1 MSKIK
6 QLVRFDWFIKNL
18 LRDKADFEI
27 LEGFLS
33 ELLKEDIAI
42 LEIVESEGNKK
53 SKLDK
58 FNRVDILVKTS
69 NDERVIIEV
78 QNTKELDYL
87 QRILYGTSKTLSETI
102 KEGEAYKNVKRLISI
117 SIVYF
122 EIGQGEDYIYFS
134 ENSFIGIH
142 KRDRLKLSAQQIAFF
157 ENKIQT
163 VEQIFPNYYLIRAA
177 DFDGNVQ
184 DGLDEWVYFFKT
196 AKVQGKFKAKGLAKA
211 KKRLDVA
218 QLSDQERAEYEYYLE
233 SLRSDASYNE
243 QIKFEAKKMA
253 VEIANEMAVGIASEM
268 AVEIANEMAVEIA
281 NEMATE
287 RVQEKE
293 IATREEIATNLL
305 NSNVDIDTII
315 MVTKLSKSQIEAI
328 KTKK

>member
-33 ELLKEDIAI
+33 ELLKDNITI

-53 SKLDK
+53 NKLDK
-58 FNRVDILVKTS
+58 FNRVDVLVKTS

-102 KEGEAYKNVKRLISI
+102 KEGEPYKNVKRIISI
-117 SIVYF
+117 SVVYF

-142 KRDRLKLSAQQIAFF
+142 KRDRLRLSAQQTEFF
-157 ENKIQT
+157 GNKIQT

-177 DFDGNVQ
+177 DFDGNIQ

-211 KKRLDVA
+211 KQRLDVA
-218 QLSDQERAEYEYYLE
+218 KLSSQERTEYEYYLE
-233 SLRSDASYNE
+233 SLRSEASYQE
-243 QIKFEAKKMA
+243 QLKFEAQKMA
-253 VEIANEMAVGIASEM
+253 EEMVDEK
-268 AVEIANEMAVEIA
+268 
-281 NEMATE
+281 
-287 RVQEKE
+287 VQEKVQE
-293 IATREEIATNLL
+293 KDIETREEIAINLL
-305 NSNVDIDTII
+305 ANNIDVDTIVT
-315 MVTKLSKSQIEAI
+315 VTKLPKSTIEEIRKNKPKIA
-328 KTKK
+328 

>member
-33 ELLKEDIAI
+33 ELLKDDITI

-58 FNRVDILVKTS
+58 FNRVDVLVKTS

-87 QRILYGTSKTLSETI
+87 QRVLYGTSKTLSETI
-102 KEGEAYKNVKRLISI
+102 KEGEPYKNIKRIISI
-117 SIVYF
+117 SVVYF
-122 EIGQGEDYIYFS
+122 EIGQGEDYVYFS

-142 KRDRLKLSAQQIAFF
+142 KRDRLRLSTQQIEFF
-157 ENKIQT
+157 GNKIQT

-177 DFDGNVQ
+177 DFDGNIQ
-184 DGLDEWVYFFKT
+184 DSLDEWVYFFKT
-196 AKVQGKFKAKGLAKA
+196 SKVQGKFKAKGLAKA
-211 KKRLDVA
+211 KQRLDIA
-218 QLSDQERAEYEYYLE
+218 KLSEQERVDYEYYLE
-233 SLRSDASYNE
+233 SLRSEASYQE
-243 QIKFEAKKMA
+243 QLKFEARKMA
-253 VEIANEMAVGIASEM
+253 DEIVDEK
-268 AVEIANEMAVEIA
+268 
-281 NEMATE
+281 
-287 RVQEKE
+287 VQEKVQE
-293 IATREEIATNLL
+293 KDVATREEIAMNLL
-305 NSNVDIDTII
+305 TNHIDIDTIVR
-315 MVTKLSKSQIEAI
+315 VTKLSKSKIEEI
-328 KTKK
+328 KVKKKG

>member
-18 LRDKADFEI
+18 LRDKVDFEI

-33 ELLKEDIAI
+33 ELLKDDITI

-53 SKLDK
+53 NKLDK
-58 FNRVDILVKTS
+58 FNRVDVLVKTA

-102 KEGEAYKNVKRLISI
+102 KESEPYKNVKRIISI
-117 SIVYF
+117 SVVYF
-122 EIGQGEDYIYFS
+122 EIGQGEDYVYFG
-134 ENSFIGIH
+134 ETNFIGIH
-142 KRDRLKLSAQQIAFF
+142 KRDRLRLSEQQIEFF
-157 ENKIQT
+157 GNKIQT

-177 DFDGNVQ
+177 DFDGNIQ

-211 KKRLDVA
+211 KQRLDVA
-218 QLSDQERAEYEYYLE
+218 KLTPDERAEYNIYLE
-233 SLRSDASYNE
+233 SLKSEASYKE
-243 QIKFEAKKMA
+243 QIKFEAKQMA
-253 VEIANEMAVGIASEM
+253 DEIVEEKVKEK
-268 AVEIANEMAVEIA
+268 VKE
-281 NEMATE
+281 AT
-287 RVQEKE
+287 
-293 IATREEIATNLL
+293 EEIAINLL
-305 NSNVDIDTII
+305 ANNIDIETIV
-315 MVTKLSKSQIEAI
+315 MVTKLSKSKIEEI
-328 KTKK
+328 KRKNK

>member
-53 SKLDK
+53 NKLDK
-58 FNRVDILVKTS
+58 FNRVDVLVKTS

-87 QRILYGTSKTLSETI
+87 QRILYGTSKTLSETM
-102 KEGEAYKNVKRLISI
+102 KEGEAYKNVKRIISI
-117 SIVYF
+117 SVVYF

-142 KRDRLKLSAQQIAFF
+142 KKDRLRLSAQQIEFF

-211 KKRLDVA
+211 KQRLDVA
-218 QLSDQERAEYEYYLE
+218 KLSEQERVEYEYYLE
-233 SLRSDASYNE
+233 SLRSEASYQE
-243 QIKFEAKKMA
+243 QLKFEASKMA
-253 VEIANEMAVGIASEM
+253 NEIVHEIVSEK
-268 AVEIANEMAVEIA
+268 
-281 NEMATE
+281 
-287 RVQEKE
+287 VQEKDVE
-293 IATREEIATNLL
+293 TREEIANNLL
-305 NSNVDIDTII
+305 NNNIDIDTIV
-315 MVTKLSKSQIEAI
+315 MVTKLSKSKIEEI
-328 KTKK
+328 KMKK

>member
-1 MSKIK
+1 MK

-33 ELLKEDIAI
+33 ELLKDNITI

-58 FNRVDILVKTS
+58 FNRVDVLVKTA
-69 NDERVIIEV
+69 NEERVIIEV

-102 KEGEAYKNVKRLISI
+102 KESEPYKNVKRIISI
-117 SIVYF
+117 SVVYF
-122 EIGQGEDYIYFS
+122 ELGQGEDYVYFG
-134 ENSFIGIH
+134 ETNFIGIH
-142 KRDRLKLSAQQIAFF
+142 KRDRLRLSEQQIEFF
-157 ENKIQT
+157 SNKIQT

-177 DFDGNVQ
+177 DFDGNIQ

-211 KKRLDVA
+211 KQRLDIA
-218 QLSDQERAEYEYYLE
+218 KLTPDERAEYNYYLE
-233 SLRSDASYNE
+233 SLRSEASYKE
-243 QIKFEAKKMA
+243 QLKFEAKQMA
-253 VEIANEMAVGIASEM
+253 DEIVEEKVKEKLREKDA
-268 AVEIANEMAVEIA
+268 EI
-281 NEMATE
+281 
-287 RVQEKE
+287 
-293 IATREEIATNLL
+293 REELAINLL
-305 NSNVDIDTII
+305 ANNIDIDTIVS
-315 MVTKLSKSQIEAI
+315 VTNLPKSKIEEI
-328 KTKK
+328 WKNNSIPKN

>member
-33 ELLKEDIAI
+33 ELLKDDIII
-42 LEIVESEGNKK
+42 LEVVESESNKNN
-53 SKLDK
+53 KLDK
-58 FNRVDILVKTS
+58 FNRVDVLVKTS

-102 KEGEAYKNVKRLISI
+102 KEGDPYKYVKRVISI
-117 SIVYF
+117 SVVYF
-122 EIGQGEDYIYFS
+122 EVGQGEDYIYFS
-134 ENSFIGIH
+134 ENSFVGIH
-142 KRDRLKLSAQQIAFF
+142 KRDRLKLSAQQIEYFSH
-157 ENKIQT
+157 KIQT

-196 AKVQGKFKAKGLAKA
+196 SKVQGKFKAKGLAKA
-211 KKRLDVA
+211 KKRLDIA
-218 QLSDQERAEYEYYLE
+218 QLSDRERAAYEYYLE

-253 VEIANEMAVGIASEM
+253 VEIVKETVAEAVAE
-268 AVEIANEMAVEIA
+268 AVAVAAEEKIMNAYRKGNSIEIIANIFEFSVE
-281 NEMATE
+281 
-287 RVQEKE
+287 
-293 IATREEIATNLL
+293 
-305 NSNVDIDTII
+305 D
-315 MVTKLSKSQIEAI
+315 VTKIIENNE
-328 KTKK
+328 KK

>member
-18 LRDKADFEI
+18 LRDKVDFEI

-33 ELLKEDIAI
+33 ELLKDDITI

-53 SKLDK
+53 NKLDK
-58 FNRVDILVKTS
+58 FNRVDVLVKTA

-102 KEGEAYKNVKRLISI
+102 KESEPYKNVKRIISI
-117 SIVYF
+117 SVVYF
-122 EIGQGEDYIYFS
+122 EIGQGEDYIYFG
-134 ENSFIGIH
+134 ETNFIGIH
-142 KRDRLKLSAQQIAFF
+142 KRDRLRLSEQQIEFF
-157 ENKIQT
+157 GNKIQT

-177 DFDGNVQ
+177 DFDGNIQ

-211 KKRLDVA
+211 KQRLDVA
-218 QLSDQERAEYEYYLE
+218 KLTPDERAEYNIYLE
-233 SLRSDASYNE
+233 SLKSEASYKE
-243 QIKFEAKKMA
+243 QIKFEAKQMA
-253 VEIANEMAVGIASEM
+253 DEIVEEKVKEK
-268 AVEIANEMAVEIA
+268 VKE
-281 NEMATE
+281 ATE
-287 RVQEKE
+287 K
-293 IATREEIATNLL
+293 IAINLL
-305 NSNVDIDTII
+305 ANNIDIETIV
-315 MVTKLSKSQIEAI
+315 MVTKLSKSKIEEI
-328 KTKK
+328 KRKNK